1 MLAEMLSRSGTSRIV
16 ARSLDELLAGV
27 TSREPFGHTDGKSET
42 VMERVVIDRQRFVV
56 KHLHPDHDWIARAY
70 GDLCST
76 TARLW
81 ESGLYDALPDCIDHA
96 IVGVAAGLGR
106 NQWGVALLMRDVGD
120 HLVPPGDEPIPLDQ
134 HIRFLDHMATL
145 HATFWRFE
153 DRVGLTPFAHRWMI
167 FGPGM
172 LMAERAT
179 ENEVPHIAVRGWRQF
194 DERVSEPIRSF
205 VNELRGDLDPLV
217 RALAATPHTF
227 VHGDWKLGNLGSGP
241 DGRTILIDWQSPGEG
256 PAAADLTWYL
266 AINAARLPQA
276 KEAAIA
282 AYRDALEA
290 HGVSTGDWFDEQLDL
305 ALLGTLVQFGWE
317 KALGADEELDW
328 WVEGARRGRARL

>member
-1 MLAEMLSRSGTSRIV
+1 MLTGMVSSPRIV
-16 ARSLDELLAGV
+16 AGSLEELLEGA

-42 VMERVVIDRQRFVV
+42 VMERVVIDGERFVV

-70 GDLCST
+70 GDLCSS

-106 NQWGVALLMRDVGD
+106 HRWGVALLMRDVGD
-120 HLVPPGDEPIPLDQ
+120 LLVPPGDDPIPLDQ
-134 HIRFLDHMATL
+134 HLRFLDHMATL
-145 HATFWRFE
+145 HATFWGFE

-172 LMAERAT
+172 LAAERAS
-179 ENEVPHIAVRGWRQF
+179 ENEVPRIAARGWGRF
-194 DERVSEPIRSF
+194 DERAPARVRAI
-205 VNELRGDLDPLV
+205 VHQLRGDVDPLV
-217 RALAATPHTF
+217 GALAATPRTF
-227 VHGDWKLGNLGSGP
+227 VHGDWKFGNLGTGP
-241 DGRTILIDWQSPGEG
+241 DGRTVLIDWQSPGEG
-256 PAAADLTWYL
+256 PATADLAWYL

-276 KEAAIA
+276 KEQAIA
-282 AYRDALEA
+282 SYREALEA
-290 HGVSTGDWFDEQLDL
+290 HGVSTGEWFDRQLDL

-317 KALGADEELDW
+317 KALGGADELNW
-328 WVEGARRGRARL
+328 WVAGAQRGAARL